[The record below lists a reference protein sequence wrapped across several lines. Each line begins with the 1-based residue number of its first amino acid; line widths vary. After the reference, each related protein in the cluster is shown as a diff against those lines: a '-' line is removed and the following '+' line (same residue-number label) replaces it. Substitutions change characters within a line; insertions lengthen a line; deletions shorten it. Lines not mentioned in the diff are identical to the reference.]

1 LNVPLFLGKSMLTIE
16 AICEAVGDE
25 YENGN
30 LESLKN
36 CILENIQAHIIPVG
50 FSAEIESADM
60 PCEVEDI
67 KNVSVIGLSSQSI
80 DFENASFDDNLLA
93 FTTQLTVQVSAE
105 IAVKATQKMDKDV
118 YISHTTTHGYEGNVN
133 INVSLSLRISLDE
146 DEDEDSLDPIV
157 DEVELEDLK
166 ILTEDI
172 VLTLEYLD
180 YGSLIDNG
188 EDFWFG
194 EDTNS

>member
-1 LNVPLFLGKSMLTIE
+1 MLTIE

-25 YENGN
+25 YKNGN

-36 CILENIQAHIIPVG
+36 CILENIQAHIIPVS
-50 FSAEIESADM
+50 FSAEIESTDM

-93 FTTQLTVQVSAE
+93 FTTQLTVQASAE
-105 IAVKATQKMDKDV
+105 IEIKATQKMDEDV
-118 YISHTTTHGYEGNVN
+118 YIPHTTTHGYEGNVN

-146 DEDEDSLDPIV
+146 DEDSLDPIV
-157 DEVELEDLK
+157 NKVDLEDLK
-166 ILTEDI
+166 ILTGNI

-180 YGSLIDNG
+180 YGSLIKNLDN
-188 EDFWFG
+188 
-194 EDTNS
+194 